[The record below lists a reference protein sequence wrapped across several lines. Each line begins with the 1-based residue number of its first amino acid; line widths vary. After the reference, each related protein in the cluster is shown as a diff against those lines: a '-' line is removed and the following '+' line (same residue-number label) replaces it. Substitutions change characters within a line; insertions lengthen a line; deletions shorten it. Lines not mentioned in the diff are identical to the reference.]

1 MFSTKRVKLGG
12 AEYKRRAKVKKLKLE
27 ELKLK
32 IPKLQTFFTPS
43 ALIIE
48 DQSNLKLDKTPD
60 LNNAENDDELII
72 DDHPKSI
79 SDPALWKINKSSID
93 YFILNQPKQNVETI
107 NFNATRRSI
116 GKYIRYLPR
125 DIFKRTMQNGE
136 TAFRDWICILIQKM
150 HYFVFIVC
158 CLVDIKHHLRIKEE
172 VLSIGEIVIKT
183 LVIMKNH
190 QVIIVETLKF
200 LTSRGLAIR
209 GSNETLGSVHNGNYL
224 NCLELI
230 AKCDPFISQH
240 LIKYGNKGRGNVS
253 YISSTICTEFIM
265 VMEEAVIKEIVNQIQ
280 SRMYFSIIVDST
292 PDITKIDQLTIA
304 ISDNFIQDPGEKSTN
319 ALILFSSGF
328 GPYQPNNIIF
338 PQHSG
343 RKFRPEWYSSF
354 PWIEYSP
361 SSNSAFCFY
370 CRAFPS
376 NTSDPTFVSVGFK
389 QWSKASYK
397 SFPQHEKSFGYKEA
411 SAKLAGY
418 KSSKKS
424 GSIISKVNTHHQQIV
439 ADNRA
444 YLKCILDS
452 LLYCARQGI
461 AVRGHREDEDS
472 SNKGNFL
479 ELLTLRANDND
490 IIQRYFIEKE
500 KTFRYVS
507 GDYTNTFLEYL
518 ANIVIK
524 NIIDNVIA
532 AGIFS
537 IIVDET
543 QDLSRH
549 EQVAIIIRY
558 ATKDLSPAEVFL
570 GFYETETTDGETLSM
585 LIKSTF
591 VSHGLKIENI
601 RGQCYDGAASMRGS
615 YKGVQARIREENHLA
630 MYIHCN
636 AHILNLC
643 LIDLAKQVSYVR
655 NVFGTLN
662 TLHNFI
668 GASSKRHAIFE
679 KMYSVL
685 NVSTC
690 DGPKTLK
697 SLSDTRWSC
706 RLDALKAVLL
716 NFQTV
721 VSTLED
727 ISENDAVY
735 GSDANALLK
744 SINTFEFLFCIYFLK
759 NIMLLTN
766 VLSKYLQSSSIIYS
780 NVQSMAKE
788 TIQEL
793 CNMRCEE
800 SFNNTWNEVDI
811 LRKQYNVSSPILPR
825 KQKIPAKL
833 GGGLKEVENT
843 TINKHYK
850 INIYFAVL
858 DNIINDMGERFEE
871 NNLYVLNCM
880 QDILLNDMPNNN
892 SFKEINKM
900 YGFDE
905 YNLKAETTILNRMY
919 KTVHDQNNVQS
930 KINFIASENYKAGF
944 PTLTRLIQ
952 LFITIPTNSASC
964 ERSFSC
970 LRRLKTYLRTTMGQ
984 SRLNSLGIL
993 QIERE
998 RSSLIDENEVID
1010 KFSAAAECRGRRLLL
1025 Q

>member
-1 MFSTKRVKLGG
+1 
-12 AEYKRRAKVKKLKLE
+12 
-27 ELKLK
+27 
-32 IPKLQTFFTPS
+32 
-43 ALIIE
+43 
-48 DQSNLKLDKTPD
+48 
-60 LNNAENDDELII
+60 
-72 DDHPKSI
+72 
-79 SDPALWKINKSSID
+79 
-93 YFILNQPKQNVETI
+93 
-107 NFNATRRSI
+107 
-116 GKYIRYLPR
+116 
-125 DIFKRTMQNGE
+125 
-136 TAFRDWICILIQKM
+136 
-150 HYFVFIVC
+150 
-158 CLVDIKHHLRIKEE
+158 
-172 VLSIGEIVIKT
+172 
-183 LVIMKNH
+183 
-190 QVIIVETLKF
+190 
-200 LTSRGLAIR
+200 
-209 GSNETLGSVHNGNYL
+209 
-224 NCLELI
+224 
-230 AKCDPFISQH
+230 
-240 LIKYGNKGRGNVS
+240 
-253 YISSTICTEFIM
+253 
-265 VMEEAVIKEIVNQIQ
+265 
-280 SRMYFSIIVDST
+280 
-292 PDITKIDQLTIA
+292 
-304 ISDNFIQDPGEKSTN
+304 
-319 ALILFSSGF
+319 
-328 GPYQPNNIIF
+328 
-338 PQHSG
+338 
-343 RKFRPEWYSSF
+343 
-354 PWIEYSP
+354 
-361 SSNSAFCFY
+361 
-370 CRAFPS
+370 
-376 NTSDPTFVSVGFK
+376 
-389 QWSKASYK
+389 
-397 SFPQHEKSFGYKEA
+397 
-411 SAKLAGY
+411 
-418 KSSKKS
+418 
-424 GSIISKVNTHHQQIV
+424 
-439 ADNRA
+439 
-444 YLKCILDS
+444 
-452 LLYCARQGI
+452 
-461 AVRGHREDEDS
+461 
-472 SNKGNFL
+472 
-479 ELLTLRANDND
+479 
-490 IIQRYFIEKE
+490 
-500 KTFRYVS
+500 
-507 GDYTNTFLEYL
+507 
-518 ANIVIK
+518 
-524 NIIDNVIA
+524 
-532 AGIFS
+532 
-537 IIVDET
+537 
-543 QDLSRH
+543 
-549 EQVAIIIRY
+549 
-558 ATKDLSPAEVFL
+558 
-570 GFYETETTDGETLSM
+570 M
-585 LIKSTF
+585 LIKSTL
-591 VSHGLKIENI
+591 VSHGLKIENL

-615 YKGVQARIREENHLA
+615 YKGVQARIKEENHLA

-685 NVSTC
+685 NISTC
-690 DGPKTLK
+690 EGPKTLK

-706 RLDALKAVLL
+706 RLDALKAVLF

-759 NIMLLTN
+759 KILLLTN
-766 VLSKYLQSSSIIYS
+766 ILSKYLQSSSIIYS

-858 DNIINDMGERFEE
+858 DNIINDMSERFEE
-871 NNLYVLNCM
+871 NNLYILNCM
-880 QDILLNDMPNNN
+880 QDILLNDTPNNN

-905 YNLKAETTILNRMY
+905 DNLKAETKILNRMY
-919 KTVHDQNNVQS
+919 KAVHNQSNVQS

-944 PTLTRLIQ
+944 PTLTSLIQ

-998 RSSLIDENEVID
+998 RSSLIDKDLVIE

>member
-1 MFSTKRVKLGG
+1 MVR
-12 AEYKRRAKVKKLKLE
+12 KLKFHEQKLLKKVDFISWE
-27 ELKLK
+27 LDNNLHELKIMK
-32 IPKLQTFFTPS
+32 
-43 ALIIE
+43 
-48 DQSNLKLDKTPD
+48 
-60 LNNAENDDELII
+60 
-72 DDHPKSI
+72 
-79 SDPALWKINKSSID
+79 
-93 YFILNQPKQNVETI
+93 
-107 NFNATRRSI
+107 
-116 GKYIRYLPR
+116 KY
-125 DIFKRTMQNGE
+125 M
-136 TAFRDWICILIQKM
+136 IQKRE
-150 HYFVFIVC
+150 HYT
-158 CLVDIKHHLRIKEE
+158 LYNK
-172 VLSIGEIVIKT
+172 LSREIRTVAEKIKT
-183 LVIMKNH
+183 LEPKDPFRNERGAQLLEKLYMMGLITTKRNFELCSKITASCFCRRRLPVIMVRSKMV
-190 QVIIVETLKF
+190 QTLKAA
-200 LTSRGLAIR
+200 TTYIEQGHVRVG
-209 GSNETLGSVHNGNYL
+209 
-224 NCLELI
+224 
-230 AKCDPFISQH
+230 PQ
-240 LIKYGNKGRGNVS
+240 LIKDPAFLVS
-253 YISSTICTEFIM
+253 RPLEDFVTWVDNS
-265 VMEEAVIKEIVNQIQ
+265 AIKKRVLEYNDLRDDFEII
-280 SRMYFSIIVDST
+280 
-292 PDITKIDQLTIA
+292 
-304 ISDNFIQDPGEKSTN
+304 DNFIRDPGEKSTN

-397 SFPQHEKSFGYKEA
+397 SFPQHEKSFGHKEA
-411 SAKLAGY
+411 IAKLAGY

-452 LLYCARQGI
+452 LLYCARQSI

-518 ANIVIK
+518 PNIVIK

-532 AGIFS
+532 TGIFS

-570 GFYETETTDGETLSM
+570 GFYKTETTDGETLSM
-585 LIKSTF
+585 LIKSTL

-615 YKGVQARIREENHLA
+615 YRSIRN
-630 MYIHCN
+630 
-636 AHILNLC
+636 
-643 LIDLAKQVSYVR
+643 LAKQVSYVR

-735 GSDANALLK
+735 GSDANALL
-744 SINTFEFLFCIYFLK
+744 N
-759 NIMLLTN
+759 
-766 VLSKYLQSSSIIYS
+766 

-800 SFNNTWNEVDI
+800 SFNNTWNDVDI

-998 RSSLIDENEVID
+998 RSSLID

>member
-1 MFSTKRVKLGG
+1 MDTFLI
-12 AEYKRRAKVKKLKLE
+12 KVSKSKKN
-27 ELKLK
+27 
-32 IPKLQTFFTPS
+32 T
-43 ALIIE
+43 
-48 DQSNLKLDKTPD
+48 
-60 LNNAENDDELII
+60 NAEKNVNLPEENHLSPEKRSKMD
-72 DDHPKSI
+72 
-79 SDPALWKINKSSID
+79 
-93 YFILNQPKQNVETI
+93 ILPNTK
-107 NFNATRRSI
+107 
-116 GKYIRYLPR
+116 
-125 DIFKRTMQNGE
+125 DI
-136 TAFRDWICILIQKM
+136 
-150 HYFVFIVC
+150 
-158 CLVDIKHHLRIKEE
+158 
-172 VLSIGEIVIKT
+172 
-183 LVIMKNH
+183 
-190 QVIIVETLKF
+190 
-200 LTSRGLAIR
+200 
-209 GSNETLGSVHNGNYL
+209 
-224 NCLELI
+224 
-230 AKCDPFISQH
+230 
-240 LIKYGNKGRGNVS
+240 
-253 YISSTICTEFIM
+253 
-265 VMEEAVIKEIVNQIQ
+265 NQIQ
-280 SRMYFSIIVDST
+280 NAISSHVGTS
-292 PDITKIDQLTIA
+292 KSDQTTNTLL
-304 ISDNFIQDPGEKSTN
+304 ISDNLNRDPGHKNTN

-338 PQHSG
+338 PQHLG
-343 RKFRPEWYSSF
+343 RKFRTEWYTSF

-361 SSNSAFCFY
+361 SSNSAYCFY
-370 CRAFPS
+370 CRVFPS
-376 NTSDPTFVSVGFK
+376 KTSDPTFVSVGFK
-389 QWSKASYK
+389 QWSKASFK
-397 SFPQHEKSFGYKEA
+397 SFPQHEKSFGHKEA

-418 KSSKKS
+418 KNSKKS

-452 LLYCARQGI
+452 LLFCARQGI
-461 AVRGHREDEDS
+461 AIRGHRVDEDS

-479 ELLTLRANDND
+479 ELLTLRAKDND

-518 ANIVIK
+518 ANIVIE

-570 GFYETETTDGETLSM
+570 GFYKTENTDGETLSM
-585 LIKSTF
+585 LIKSTL
-591 VSHGLKIENI
+591 VSHGLKIENL

-615 YKGVQARIREENHLA
+615 YKGVQARIKEENHLA

-685 NVSTC
+685 NISTC
-690 DGPKTLK
+690 EGPKTLK

-706 RLDALKAVLL
+706 RLDALKAVLF

-759 NIMLLTN
+759 KILLLTN
-766 VLSKYLQSSSIIYS
+766 ILSKYLQSSSIIYS

-858 DNIINDMGERFEE
+858 DNIINDMSERFEE
-871 NNLYVLNCM
+871 NNLYILNCM
-880 QDILLNDMPNNN
+880 QDILLNDTPNNN

-905 YNLKAETTILNRMY
+905 DNLKAETKILNRMY
-919 KTVHDQNNVQS
+919 KAVHNQSNVQS

-944 PTLTRLIQ
+944 PTLTSLIQ

-998 RSSLIDENEVID
+998 RSSLIDKDLVIE

>member
-1 MFSTKRVKLGG
+1 MSGNNGITYIFNMSDKRLRDCDILQLLDEGNKSDLSDFSEGEDEQFDFPSDEFDNLLHEYELFGIDDAVNTEERKSPGHDLITAEIARKLPDKAIIHLTHIFNAILRISHFPIQWKLATIILFPKPNKPIDNPSSYRPISLLPFFSKLFEKLILTRIYPIIKKKKLIPDTQFGFREHHSTIHQIHRLADTIACSLEKKLYTSAVFLDISQAFDKVWHPG
-12 AEYKRRAKVKKLKLE
+12 LLFKLKTFLPPSYYLFFKSYLSERHFLVRSGTEHSSISPILAGVPQGAVASPTLFNLYSADQPTNPNTQIAEYA
-27 ELKLK
+27 
-32 IPKLQTFFTPS
+32 
-43 ALIIE
+43 
-48 DQSNLKLDKTPD
+48 DDKDIVPNTKD
-60 LNNAENDDELII
+60 INQIQNAVSSDVVT
-72 DDHPKSI
+72 SI
-79 SDPALWKINKSSID
+79 SDQTTN
-93 YFILNQPKQNVETI
+93 
-107 NFNATRRSI
+107 
-116 GKYIRYLPR
+116 
-125 DIFKRTMQNGE
+125 
-136 TAFRDWICILIQKM
+136 
-150 HYFVFIVC
+150 
-158 CLVDIKHHLRIKEE
+158 
-172 VLSIGEIVIKT
+172 T
-183 LVIMKNH
+183 L
-190 QVIIVETLKF
+190 
-200 LTSRGLAIR
+200 
-209 GSNETLGSVHNGNYL
+209 
-224 NCLELI
+224 LE
-230 AKCDPFISQH
+230 
-240 LIKYGNKGRGNVS
+240 
-253 YISSTICTEFIM
+253 
-265 VMEEAVIKEIVNQIQ
+265 
-280 SRMYFSIIVDST
+280 
-292 PDITKIDQLTIA
+292 
-304 ISDNFIQDPGEKSTN
+304 SDNFIQDPGEKSTN

-397 SFPQHEKSFGYKEA
+397 SFPQHEKSFGHKEA

-424 GSIISKVNTHHQQIV
+424 GSIIN
-439 ADNRA
+439 
-444 YLKCILDS
+444 S

-543 QDLSRH
+543 QDLS
-549 EQVAIIIRY
+549 
-558 ATKDLSPAEVFL
+558 PAEVFL

-591 VSHGLKIENI
+591 ISHGLKIENI

-735 GSDANALLK
+735 GSDANALL
-744 SINTFEFLFCIYFLK
+744 N
-759 NIMLLTN
+759 
-766 VLSKYLQSSSIIYS
+766 
-780 NVQSMAKE
+780 
-788 TIQEL
+788 
-793 CNMRCEE
+793 
-800 SFNNTWNEVDI
+800 FNNTWNEVDI

-905 YNLKAETTILNRMY
+905 DNLKAETTILNRMY

-952 LFITIPTNSASC
+952 LFITVPTNSASC

-998 RSSLIDENEVID
+998 RSSLIDKDEVID

>member
-1 MFSTKRVKLGG
+1 MDKFLVKISKSKKNTK
-12 AEYKRRAKVKKLKLE
+12 
-27 ELKLK
+27 
-32 IPKLQTFFTPS
+32 T
-43 ALIIE
+43 
-48 DQSNLKLDKTPD
+48 
-60 LNNAENDDELII
+60 NAEKNVGLSEENLHSIEKKRSKI
-72 DDHPKSI
+72 DIVPNTK
-79 SDPALWKINKSSID
+79 
-93 YFILNQPKQNVETI
+93 
-107 NFNATRRSI
+107 
-116 GKYIRYLPR
+116 
-125 DIFKRTMQNGE
+125 DI
-136 TAFRDWICILIQKM
+136 
-150 HYFVFIVC
+150 
-158 CLVDIKHHLRIKEE
+158 
-172 VLSIGEIVIKT
+172 
-183 LVIMKNH
+183 
-190 QVIIVETLKF
+190 
-200 LTSRGLAIR
+200 
-209 GSNETLGSVHNGNYL
+209 
-224 NCLELI
+224 
-230 AKCDPFISQH
+230 
-240 LIKYGNKGRGNVS
+240 
-253 YISSTICTEFIM
+253 
-265 VMEEAVIKEIVNQIQ
+265 NQIQ
-280 SRMYFSIIVDST
+280 NAVSSDVVTSKSDQ
-292 PDITKIDQLTIA
+292 ITNTLLE
-304 ISDNFIQDPGEKSTN
+304 SDNFIRDPGEKSTN
-319 ALILFSSGF
+319 SLILFSSGF

-397 SFPQHEKSFGYKEA
+397 SFPQHEKSFGHKEA

-452 LLYCARQGI
+452 LLYCARQSI

-601 RGQCYDGAASMRGS
+601 RGQCYDGAALMRGS
-615 YKGVQARIREENHLA
+615 YRSIRN
-630 MYIHCN
+630 
-636 AHILNLC
+636 
-643 LIDLAKQVSYVR
+643 LAKQVSYVR

-721 VSTLED
+721 
-727 ISENDAVY
+727 
-735 GSDANALLK
+735 
-744 SINTFEFLFCIYFLK
+744 
-759 NIMLLTN
+759 
-766 VLSKYLQSSSIIYS
+766 
-780 NVQSMAKE
+780 SMAKE

-811 LRKQYNVSSPILPR
+811 LRKQYNVSSSILPR

-998 RSSLIDENEVID
+998 RSSLIDKDKVID

-1025 Q
+1025 HSMESINDDKIQKTLLTPGIGGQPTFSNGTKVSFHFVTRVVSTNSVVDDSYKWPKHMEIVLGKKFKLEVWETILKSMREGEISKFIVHKSCFITSLVAHLIQFGLA

>member
-1 MFSTKRVKLGG
+1 MDKFLVKISKSKKNTK
-12 AEYKRRAKVKKLKLE
+12 
-27 ELKLK
+27 
-32 IPKLQTFFTPS
+32 T
-43 ALIIE
+43 
-48 DQSNLKLDKTPD
+48 
-60 LNNAENDDELII
+60 NAEKNVGLSEENLHSIEKKRSKI
-72 DDHPKSI
+72 DIVPNTK
-79 SDPALWKINKSSID
+79 
-93 YFILNQPKQNVETI
+93 
-107 NFNATRRSI
+107 
-116 GKYIRYLPR
+116 
-125 DIFKRTMQNGE
+125 DI
-136 TAFRDWICILIQKM
+136 
-150 HYFVFIVC
+150 
-158 CLVDIKHHLRIKEE
+158 
-172 VLSIGEIVIKT
+172 
-183 LVIMKNH
+183 
-190 QVIIVETLKF
+190 
-200 LTSRGLAIR
+200 
-209 GSNETLGSVHNGNYL
+209 
-224 NCLELI
+224 
-230 AKCDPFISQH
+230 
-240 LIKYGNKGRGNVS
+240 
-253 YISSTICTEFIM
+253 
-265 VMEEAVIKEIVNQIQ
+265 NQIQ
-280 SRMYFSIIVDST
+280 NAVSSDVVTS
-292 PDITKIDQLTIA
+292 KSDQTTNTLLE
-304 ISDNFIQDPGEKSTN
+304 SDNFIQDPGEKSTN

-479 ELLTLRANDND
+479 ELLTLCANDND

-570 GFYETETTDGETLSM
+570 DFYETETTDGETLSM

-601 RGQCYDGAASMRGS
+601 RGQCYDGTASMRGS

-780 NVQSMAKE
+780 NVQSMAKV

-843 TINKHYK
+843 IINKHYK

-871 NNLYVLNCM
+871 NNLYVLNL
-880 QDILLNDMPNNN
+880 ILILYHWSIGLSMAPLNPLSQLNP
-892 SFKEINKM
+892 S
-900 YGFDE
+900 
-905 YNLKAETTILNRMY
+905 LLTT
-919 KTVHDQNNVQS
+919 
-930 KINFIASENYKAGF
+930 
-944 PTLTRLIQ
+944 
-952 LFITIPTNSASC
+952 
-964 ERSFSC
+964 
-970 LRRLKTYLRTTMGQ
+970 
-984 SRLNSLGIL
+984 
-993 QIERE
+993 
-998 RSSLIDENEVID
+998 
-1010 KFSAAAECRGRRLLL
+1010 
-1025 Q
+1025 

>member
-1 MFSTKRVKLGG
+1 MPRGGGWRHLFSGHRDLP
-12 AEYKRRAKVKKLKLE
+12 E
-27 ELKLK
+27 EKCR
-32 IPKLQTFFTPS
+32 PV
-43 ALIIE
+43 
-48 DQSNLKLDKTPD
+48 
-60 LNNAENDDELII
+60 AENRTGDGSAATD
-72 DDHPKSI
+72 
-79 SDPALWKINKSSID
+79 ALDRLATSS
-93 YFILNQPKQNVETI
+93 P
-107 NFNATRRSI
+107 
-116 GKYIRYLPR
+116 
-125 DIFKRTMQNGE
+125 
-136 TAFRDWICILIQKM
+136 
-150 HYFVFIVC
+150 
-158 CLVDIKHHLRIKEE
+158 
-172 VLSIGEIVIKT
+172 
-183 LVIMKNH
+183 NH
-190 QVIIVETLKF
+190 SF
-200 LTSRGLAIR
+200 LYS
-209 GSNETLGSVHNGNYL
+209 
-224 NCLELI
+224 LE
-230 AKCDPFISQH
+230 
-240 LIKYGNKGRGNVS
+240 
-253 YISSTICTEFIM
+253 
-265 VMEEAVIKEIVNQIQ
+265 
-280 SRMYFSIIVDST
+280 
-292 PDITKIDQLTIA
+292 
-304 ISDNFIQDPGEKSTN
+304 SDNFIRDPGEKSTN

-328 GPYQPNNIIF
+328 EPYQPNNIIF
-338 PQHSG
+338 PQLSG

-397 SFPQHEKSFGYKEA
+397 SFPQHEKSFGHKEA
-411 SAKLAGY
+411 IAKLAGY

-452 LLYCARQGI
+452 LLYCARQSI

-518 ANIVIK
+518 PNIVIK

-570 GFYETETTDGETLSM
+570 GFYKTETTDGETLSM
-585 LIKSTF
+585 LIKSTL

-615 YKGVQARIREENHLA
+615 YRSIRN
-630 MYIHCN
+630 
-636 AHILNLC
+636 
-643 LIDLAKQVSYVR
+643 LAKQVSYVR

-668 GASSKRHAIFE
+668 GASFKRHAIFE

-721 VSTLED
+721 VSILED

-735 GSDANALLK
+735 GSDANALL
-744 SINTFEFLFCIYFLK
+744 N
-759 NIMLLTN
+759 
-766 VLSKYLQSSSIIYS
+766 

-793 CNMRCEE
+793 CNMQCEE

-850 INIYFAVL
+850 IYIFFAVL

-919 KTVHDQNNVQS
+919 KTVHDRNNVQS
-930 KINFIASENYKAGF
+930 KINFIASENYRAGF

-984 SRLNSLGIL
+984 SRLVLEFCKL
-993 QIERE
+993 
-998 RSSLIDENEVID
+998 NEKD
-1010 KFSAAAECRGRRLLL
+1010 HL
-1025 Q
+1025 

>member
-1 MFSTKRVKLGG
+1 MDKFLVKISKSKKNTK
-12 AEYKRRAKVKKLKLE
+12 
-27 ELKLK
+27 
-32 IPKLQTFFTPS
+32 T
-43 ALIIE
+43 
-48 DQSNLKLDKTPD
+48 
-60 LNNAENDDELII
+60 NAEKNVGLSEENLHSIEKKRSKI
-72 DDHPKSI
+72 DIVPNTK
-79 SDPALWKINKSSID
+79 
-93 YFILNQPKQNVETI
+93 
-107 NFNATRRSI
+107 
-116 GKYIRYLPR
+116 
-125 DIFKRTMQNGE
+125 DI
-136 TAFRDWICILIQKM
+136 
-150 HYFVFIVC
+150 
-158 CLVDIKHHLRIKEE
+158 
-172 VLSIGEIVIKT
+172 
-183 LVIMKNH
+183 
-190 QVIIVETLKF
+190 
-200 LTSRGLAIR
+200 
-209 GSNETLGSVHNGNYL
+209 
-224 NCLELI
+224 
-230 AKCDPFISQH
+230 
-240 LIKYGNKGRGNVS
+240 
-253 YISSTICTEFIM
+253 
-265 VMEEAVIKEIVNQIQ
+265 NQIQ
-280 SRMYFSIIVDST
+280 NAVSSDVVTSKSDQ
-292 PDITKIDQLTIA
+292 TKNTLLE
-304 ISDNFIQDPGEKSTN
+304 SDNFIQDPGEKSTN

-343 RKFRPEWYSSF
+343 RKFRPEWYSSY

-397 SFPQHEKSFGYKEA
+397 SFPQHEKSFRHKEA

-549 EQVAIIIRY
+549 EQVPIIIRY

-615 YKGVQARIREENHLA
+615 YKRVQARIREENHLA

-643 LIDLAKQVSYVR
+643 LIDLAKQVSY
-655 NVFGTLN
+655 
-662 TLHNFI
+662 
-668 GASSKRHAIFE
+668 
-679 KMYSVL
+679 
-685 NVSTC
+685 
-690 DGPKTLK
+690 
-697 SLSDTRWSC
+697 
-706 RLDALKAVLL
+706 
-716 NFQTV
+716 
-721 VSTLED
+721 
-727 ISENDAVY
+727 
-735 GSDANALLK
+735 
-744 SINTFEFLFCIYFLK
+744 
-759 NIMLLTN
+759 
-766 VLSKYLQSSSIIYS
+766 
-780 NVQSMAKE
+780 SMAKV

-843 TINKHYK
+843 IINKHYK

-858 DNIINDMGERFEE
+858 DNIINGMGERFEE

-905 YNLKAETTILNRMY
+905 DNLKAETTILNRMY

-952 LFITIPTNSASC
+952 LFITVPTNSASC

-998 RSSLIDENEVID
+998 RSSLIDKDEVID

>member
-1 MFSTKRVKLGG
+1 MDKFLVKISKSKKNTK
-12 AEYKRRAKVKKLKLE
+12 
-27 ELKLK
+27 
-32 IPKLQTFFTPS
+32 T
-43 ALIIE
+43 
-48 DQSNLKLDKTPD
+48 
-60 LNNAENDDELII
+60 NAEKNVGLSEENLHSIEKKRSKI
-72 DDHPKSI
+72 DIVPNTK
-79 SDPALWKINKSSID
+79 
-93 YFILNQPKQNVETI
+93 
-107 NFNATRRSI
+107 
-116 GKYIRYLPR
+116 
-125 DIFKRTMQNGE
+125 DI
-136 TAFRDWICILIQKM
+136 
-150 HYFVFIVC
+150 
-158 CLVDIKHHLRIKEE
+158 
-172 VLSIGEIVIKT
+172 
-183 LVIMKNH
+183 
-190 QVIIVETLKF
+190 
-200 LTSRGLAIR
+200 
-209 GSNETLGSVHNGNYL
+209 
-224 NCLELI
+224 
-230 AKCDPFISQH
+230 
-240 LIKYGNKGRGNVS
+240 
-253 YISSTICTEFIM
+253 
-265 VMEEAVIKEIVNQIQ
+265 NQIQ
-280 SRMYFSIIVDST
+280 NAVSSDVVTS
-292 PDITKIDQLTIA
+292 KSDQTTNTLLE
-304 ISDNFIQDPGEKSTN
+304 SDNFIQDPGEKSTN

-601 RGQCYDGAASMRGS
+601 RGQCYDGAAPMRGS

-721 VSTLED
+721 VSTLEN

-735 GSDANALLK
+735 VSDANALLK

-780 NVQSMAKE
+780 NVQSMAKV

-843 TINKHYK
+843 IINKHYK

-905 YNLKAETTILNRMY
+905 DNLKAETTILNRMY

-952 LFITIPTNSASC
+952 LLITVPTNSASC

-998 RSSLIDENEVID
+998 RSSLIDKDEVID
-1010 KFSAAAECRGRRLLL
+1010 KFSAAAECRGHRLLL

>member
-1 MFSTKRVKLGG
+1 M
-12 AEYKRRAKVKKLKLE
+12 
-27 ELKLK
+27 
-32 IPKLQTFFTPS
+32 
-43 ALIIE
+43 
-48 DQSNLKLDKTPD
+48 
-60 LNNAENDDELII
+60 
-72 DDHPKSI
+72 
-79 SDPALWKINKSSID
+79 
-93 YFILNQPKQNVETI
+93 
-107 NFNATRRSI
+107 
-116 GKYIRYLPR
+116 
-125 DIFKRTMQNGE
+125 
-136 TAFRDWICILIQKM
+136 
-150 HYFVFIVC
+150 
-158 CLVDIKHHLRIKEE
+158 
-172 VLSIGEIVIKT
+172 
-183 LVIMKNH
+183 
-190 QVIIVETLKF
+190 
-200 LTSRGLAIR
+200 
-209 GSNETLGSVHNGNYL
+209 
-224 NCLELI
+224 
-230 AKCDPFISQH
+230 
-240 LIKYGNKGRGNVS
+240 
-253 YISSTICTEFIM
+253 
-265 VMEEAVIKEIVNQIQ
+265 
-280 SRMYFSIIVDST
+280 
-292 PDITKIDQLTIA
+292 
-304 ISDNFIQDPGEKSTN
+304 
-319 ALILFSSGF
+319 
-328 GPYQPNNIIF
+328 
-338 PQHSG
+338 
-343 RKFRPEWYSSF
+343 
-354 PWIEYSP
+354 
-361 SSNSAFCFY
+361 
-370 CRAFPS
+370 
-376 NTSDPTFVSVGFK
+376 
-389 QWSKASYK
+389 
-397 SFPQHEKSFGYKEA
+397 
-411 SAKLAGY
+411 
-418 KSSKKS
+418 
-424 GSIISKVNTHHQQIV
+424 
-439 ADNRA
+439 
-444 YLKCILDS
+444 
-452 LLYCARQGI
+452 
-461 AVRGHREDEDS
+461 
-472 SNKGNFL
+472 
-479 ELLTLRANDND
+479 
-490 IIQRYFIEKE
+490 
-500 KTFRYVS
+500 
-507 GDYTNTFLEYL
+507 
-518 ANIVIK
+518 
-524 NIIDNVIA
+524 
-532 AGIFS
+532 
-537 IIVDET
+537 
-543 QDLSRH
+543 SRH

-905 YNLKAETTILNRMY
+905 DNLKAETTILNRMY

-998 RSSLIDENEVID
+998 RSSLIDKDEVID

>member
-1 MFSTKRVKLGG
+1 MYYNRDYISYSGGRSSTYTGKSEFTEHAAGHLLEFVSSFVLDPTCDTNRPLLNEVNSEGYKKIEGIVKKTFPTCNINKIHQVYAPQMYGMYLLHKKEMELNVNQTISEKLLFHVTSESRAIKSLNSGLDWRLT
-12 AEYKRRAKVKKLKLE
+12 RRAKFGCGVS
-27 ELKLK
+27 
-32 IPKLQTFFTPS
+32 FS
-43 ALIIE
+43 
-48 DQSNLKLDKTPD
+48 
-60 LNNAENDDELII
+60 DD
-72 DDHPKSI
+72 
-79 SDPALWKINKSSID
+79 ID
-93 YFILNQPKQNVETI
+93 YANYYADNSCIEGILCKLVNGCPWVDRLRDVSASHGVVVGMKTMMNNQRFITSEVE
-107 NFNATRRSI
+107 
-116 GKYIRYLPR
+116 
-125 DIFKRTMQNGE
+125 E
-136 TAFRDWICILIQKM
+136 C
-150 HYFVFIVC
+150 
-158 CLVDIKHHLRIKEE
+158 EE
-172 VLSIGEIVIKT
+172 
-183 LVIMKNH
+183 
-190 QVIIVETLKF
+190 
-200 LTSRGLAIR
+200 
-209 GSNETLGSVHNGNYL
+209 
-224 NCLELI
+224 
-230 AKCDPFISQH
+230 
-240 LIKYGNKGRGNVS
+240 
-253 YISSTICTEFIM
+253 
-265 VMEEAVIKEIVNQIQ
+265 
-280 SRMYFSIIVDST
+280 
-292 PDITKIDQLTIA
+292 
-304 ISDNFIQDPGEKSTN
+304 SDNFIQDPGEKSTN

-397 SFPQHEKSFGYKEA
+397 SFPQHEKSFRHKEA

-685 NVSTC
+685 NVN
-690 DGPKTLK
+690 
-697 SLSDTRWSC
+697 
-706 RLDALKAVLL
+706 ALKAVLL

-780 NVQSMAKE
+780 NVQSMAKV

-905 YNLKAETTILNRMY
+905 DNLKAETTILNRMY

-952 LFITIPTNSASC
+952 LFITVPTNSASC

-984 SRLNSLGIL
+984 SRLNSHGIL

-998 RSSLIDENEVID
+998 RSSLIDKDEVID

>member
-1 MFSTKRVKLGG
+1 MDKFLVKISKSKKNTK
-12 AEYKRRAKVKKLKLE
+12 
-27 ELKLK
+27 
-32 IPKLQTFFTPS
+32 T
-43 ALIIE
+43 
-48 DQSNLKLDKTPD
+48 
-60 LNNAENDDELII
+60 NAEKNVGLSEENLHSIEKKRSKI
-72 DDHPKSI
+72 DIVPNTK
-79 SDPALWKINKSSID
+79 
-93 YFILNQPKQNVETI
+93 
-107 NFNATRRSI
+107 
-116 GKYIRYLPR
+116 
-125 DIFKRTMQNGE
+125 DI
-136 TAFRDWICILIQKM
+136 
-150 HYFVFIVC
+150 
-158 CLVDIKHHLRIKEE
+158 
-172 VLSIGEIVIKT
+172 
-183 LVIMKNH
+183 
-190 QVIIVETLKF
+190 
-200 LTSRGLAIR
+200 
-209 GSNETLGSVHNGNYL
+209 
-224 NCLELI
+224 
-230 AKCDPFISQH
+230 
-240 LIKYGNKGRGNVS
+240 
-253 YISSTICTEFIM
+253 
-265 VMEEAVIKEIVNQIQ
+265 NQIQ
-280 SRMYFSIIVDST
+280 NAVSSDVVTS
-292 PDITKIDQLTIA
+292 KSDQT
-304 ISDNFIQDPGEKSTN
+304 TN
-319 ALILFSSGF
+319 TLL
-328 GPYQPNNIIF
+328 
-338 PQHSG
+338 
-343 RKFRPEWYSSF
+343 
-354 PWIEYSP
+354 
-361 SSNSAFCFY
+361 
-370 CRAFPS
+370 
-376 NTSDPTFVSVGFK
+376 
-389 QWSKASYK
+389 
-397 SFPQHEKSFGYKEA
+397 HEKSFGHKEA
-411 SAKLAGY
+411 SAKLTGY

-452 LLYCARQGI
+452 LLYCARQSI

-518 ANIVIK
+518 PNIVIK
-524 NIIDNVIA
+524 NIIENVIA

-570 GFYETETTDGETLSM
+570 GFYKTETTDGETLSM
-585 LIKSTF
+585 LIKSTL

-615 YKGVQARIREENHLA
+615 YRSIRN
-630 MYIHCN
+630 
-636 AHILNLC
+636 
-643 LIDLAKQVSYVR
+643 LAKQVSYVR

-735 GSDANALLK
+735 GSDANALL
-744 SINTFEFLFCIYFLK
+744 N
-759 NIMLLTN
+759 
-766 VLSKYLQSSSIIYS
+766 

-811 LRKQYNVSSPILPR
+811 LRKQYNVSSPILHR

-998 RSSLIDENEVID
+998 RSSLIDKDKVID